1 MTGRASSLQVRRLAI
16 GGGQPGEG
24 MRAVPEETAVAFV
37 YDGGSEAVMMA
48 SPADLE
54 DFAIGFSLNEGII
67 TDLAQIARME
77 QFDTDLGIEMR
88 LWLSAG
94 LSARLSARRR
104 HRAGPTGCGLCGVES
119 LEDALPKLAKIDS
132 AVVVSAAEIIA
143 AMAQMADLQN
153 LNHQT
158 RAVHAAGFYQPGH
171 GVILVRED
179 VGRHNALDKLAGAMA
194 RQGLT
199 AKDGAIL
206 MTSRLSVELVQ
217 KAAAMGAGVL
227 AAVSAP
233 TALALRTAEA
243 AGMCLVGVVRSD
255 GLEVF
260 TGFDHITAGADTDA
274 S

>member
-54 DFAIGFSLNEGII
+54 DFAIGFSFNEGII